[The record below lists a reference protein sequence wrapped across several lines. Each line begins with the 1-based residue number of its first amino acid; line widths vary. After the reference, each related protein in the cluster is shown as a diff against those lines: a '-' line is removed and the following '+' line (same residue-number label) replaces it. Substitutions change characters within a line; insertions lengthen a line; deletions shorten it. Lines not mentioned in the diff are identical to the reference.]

1 MEYRLIVDLG
11 NRMNNRNEKQD
22 KQWKQVLGTNKISN
36 KSKMKDWTENEYGKQ
51 DKQYKWVIEQQ
62 TMRQDEYREEGSQST
77 VQKLDSVVCGNHT
90 DDSKIMTVLTD
101 Q

>member
-1 MEYRLIVDLG
+1 
-11 NRMNNRNEKQD
+11 
-22 KQWKQVLGTNKISN
+22 
-36 KSKMKDWTENEYGKQ
+36 MKDWTENEYGKE
-51 DKQYKWVIEQQ
+51 DKQYKWVIGQQ
-62 TMRQDEYREEGSQST
+62 TMRQDEYREEGYQRI